1 MARLEKFHQAVV
13 ITTSLTIEQLKK
25 AEAVCPGALTLVDSK
40 TGNEVFKVMS
50 GSTTSLTDKGLV
62 LADNNPII
70 IVGTDANV
78 SMEDLQIKYGLALMS
93 LQHVE
98 RSVEDNLAFF
108 FQQTDGI
115 FYAQEPAAEV
125 YPCPCDC
132 ACNCEEVE
140 GGEE

>member
-1 MARLEKFHQAVV
+1 
-13 ITTSLTIEQLKK
+13 
-25 AEAVCPGALTLVDSK
+25 
-40 TGNEVFKVMS
+40 MS

-70 IVGTDANV
+70 IVGTNANV